1 MKLYPECVPCM
12 LQRAMMFCRDEDDRT
27 KREIMRR
34 LCKLFSEKISKNI
47 TTTELAFE
55 RNKVIEELMDNRDPM
70 KDLKEESFNAALRVY
85 PALKNYVEAEK
96 NNKERFKKALKVALA
111 GNIIEFGA
119 RDHRVN
125 LKKLEDQIFDVVKG
139 KLSIDDRDE
148 IYEKVKNSREIL
160 YVTDNAGELVFD
172 KIFIREL
179 TRYAKIC
186 VSPLSR
192 PVQDDAW
199 VEDVKRAKID
209 ESCEIVPRGDFIG
222 IWFDKCT
229 PKFLKKFDEVDF
241 IIAKGMGCYET
252 LVDHPERLE
261 GRIALL
267 MKVKCLPV
275 AKNINVPLGSAVAK
289 LL

>member
-1 MKLYPECVPCM
+1 M

-27 KREIMRR
+27 KREVMRK
-34 LCKLFSEKISKNI
+34 LCKLFSEEISKDI

-55 RNKVIEELMDNRDPM
+55 RNRVIEELTDNRDPM
-70 KDLKEESFNAALRVY
+70 KDLKEESFNAALKVY
-85 PALKNYVEAEK
+85 SALKSYVEGEK
-96 NNKERFKKALKVALA
+96 NDRERFKKALKIALA

-125 LKKLEDQIFDVVKG
+125 LEKLEDEIFDVVKG
-139 KLSIDDRDE
+139 KLSIDDTDK

-160 YVTDNAGELVFD
+160 YVTDNAGEVVFD
-172 KIFIREL
+172 KIFIQEL
-179 TRYAKIC
+179 TKYAKIY

-192 PVQDDAW
+192 PVQDDAC
-199 VEDVKRAKID
+199 VEEIKKTEID
-209 ESCEIVPRGDFIG
+209 ESCEIIPRGDFIG

-229 PKFLKKFDEVDF
+229 PEFLKKFDEVDF

-252 LVDHPERLE
+252 LVDHPERLKR
-261 GRIALL
+261 RIALL
-267 MKVKCLPV
+267 MKAKCLPV
-275 AKNINVPLGSAVAK
+275 ARDINVPLGSAVVK